1 MKDSEYVKI
10 DSVNPSYL
18 IINEVDGYF
27 KDINGNKYLT
37 LVSTDKNKKVTKY
50 TELWDGIKN
59 SIEKINNK
67 SGEYE
72 KISWKSNS
80 IQTTVCF

>member
-80 IQTTVCF
+80 IQTIVCF